1 MVKVNIYSNIGRTEF
16 AIGCINGFFML
27 FQTAEDEDYPIL
39 EDSFETGTSVPSELK
54 VVLDNWIKEHII
66 KNSEEDI
73 INDKNNISEFVK
85 VRINDKGLP
94 DGFIIPCKF
103 FRKGGKWY
111 MDENVIIPLDTPTHN
126 IREAIKNNRRINEFI
141 TTGTDL
147 YGVPFLVSAEDD

>member
-1 MVKVNIYSNIGRTEF
+1 MRKINIYSNIDRTEF
-16 AIGCINGFFML
+16 AICYDNAFFMTY
-27 FQTAEDEDYPIL
+27 QTAKNEDYPTL
-39 EDSFETGTSVPSELK
+39 EDSFDEWIGMTAEPK
-54 VVLDNWIKEHII
+54 QVLHNWIKEHII

-111 MDENVIIPLDTPTHN
+111 MDENIIIPLDTPTHN
-126 IREAIKNNRRINEFI
+126 IREAIKNNRRVNEFI